1 MQPIKLKIML
11 VEDEECIRDSLTW
24 FLEDLG
30 CEVIDGLAQF
40 N

>member
-1 MQPIKLKIML
+1 MHPTKLKIML
-11 VEDEECIRDSLTW
+11 IEDEACIRDSLTW

-30 CEVIDGLAQF
+30 HEVIDGLAQL